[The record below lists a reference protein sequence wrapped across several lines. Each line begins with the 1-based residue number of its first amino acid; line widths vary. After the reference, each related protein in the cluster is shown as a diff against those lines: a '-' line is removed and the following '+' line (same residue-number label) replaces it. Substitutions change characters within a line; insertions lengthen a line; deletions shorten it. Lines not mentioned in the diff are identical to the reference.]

1 MPRKKKD
8 DVIED
13 ETKPHKIIN
22 FYQHIP
28 KNMLD
33 ETENPNYDLHHI
45 KVPFRMCCVAPSGS
59 GKTNFLL
66 NLIHIFSQ
74 GNKGTFMDIYII
86 TQNANEPLYKWLQ
99 SQSDRIIIKEGLQN
113 TPPLDKMDKN
123 FNHLVIWDDC
133 VLAKDL
139 SMVEKYYQ
147 RARKQNCSCIFLSQ
161 SYFLTPKF
169 IRKNS
174 NYMVLLK
181 LSGLREINM
190 ILSEFG
196 LGLTKEQLQKM
207 YDYATNE
214 KLSPL
219 FIDMEDN
226 RYRFRKGIGEM
237 LDANQF
243 G

>member
-1 MPRKKKD
+1 MPRKKK
-8 DVIED
+8 E
-13 ETKPHKIIN
+13 ENEQQEPHKIIN
-22 FYQHIP
+22 FYEHIP

-33 ETENPNYDLHHI
+33 EAINPNYHLHHI
-45 KVPFRMCCVAPSGS
+45 KVPFRMCIVAPSGS

-74 GNKGTFMDIYII
+74 GKTGTFMDIYII

-99 SQSDRIIIKEGLQN
+99 SMSDRIHIKEGLQN
-113 TPPLDKMDKN
+113 TPPLDKMDKQ
-123 FNHLVIWDDC
+123 FNHLIIWDDC

-147 RARKQNCSCIFLSQ
+147 RARKVNCSCIFLSQ

-219 FIDMEDN
+219 FIDMEDSH
-226 RYRFRKGIGEM
+226 YRFRKGISEI
-237 LDANQF
+237 LDPSRF
-243 G
+243 

>member
-1 MPRKKKD
+1 MPRKKKE
-8 DVIED
+8 VAED
-13 ETKPHKIIN
+13 ETKSHKIIN
-22 FYQHIP
+22 FYEHVP
-28 KNMLD
+28 KHMLD

-66 NLIHIFSQ
+66 NLIHVFSQ
-74 GNKGTFMDIYII
+74 GQTGTFMDIYII
-86 TQNANEPLYKWLQ
+86 TQNKSEVLYRWLE
-99 SQSDRIIIKEGLQN
+99 SQSDRIHIKEGLQN
-113 TPPLDKMDKN
+113 TPPLDKMDKK
-123 FNHLVIWDDC
+123 FNHLVIWDDL
-133 VLAKDL
+133 VLSKDL
-139 SMVEKYYQ
+139 SVVEKYYM

-161 SYFLTPKF
+161 SYYLTPKF

-174 NYMVLLK
+174 NYMVLLR

-219 FIDMEDN
+219 FIDMEDS
-226 RYRFRKGIGEM
+226 RYRFRKGISEI
-237 LDANQF
+237 LDPSQYCC
-243 G
+243 